1 MRPAALTEPP
11 ALVVATVAAR
21 EGMSVGAATTVDV
34 VDDEAREDKCLA
46 HGASAA
52 DGQLCATWRAD
63 LLAALPNRKKLASG
77 EIISVA
83 QPSGIR
89 PS

>member
-1 MRPAALTEPP
+1 M
-11 ALVVATVAAR
+11 
-21 EGMSVGAATTVDV
+21 
-34 VDDEAREDKCLA
+34 